1 MRRDYCSEIVA
12 VMAMSFAGDTEITC
26 ALRSSLTSARDIAG
40 ADTGSLHYPLQSPLT
55 PNVNRYMHEVWAGK
69 SPPQTFRPRVGGLG
83 ERAIR
88 AGEPQFL
95 RYTGQA
101 DVSETVTFN
110 PKVSRCRHQI
120 LGRIPAD
127 RRKGPVE
134 DKRGCL
140 VRRSQG

>member
-1 MRRDYCSEIVA
+1 MLEVI
-12 VMAMSFAGDTEITC
+12 TE
-26 ALRSSLTSARDIAG
+26 SAREIAG
-40 ADTGSLHYPLQSPLT
+40 ADTSSLHYPLQSPLT
-55 PNVNRYMHEVWAGK
+55 PNENRYMHEVWAGK

-110 PKVSRCRHQI
+110 PKVYAAGIRSLAAFPLI
-120 LGRIPAD
+120 VE
-127 RRKGPVE
+127 KGPLKTSVGVLYVGLRDNRDFSDDE
-134 DKRGCL
+134 IAGLTLYTRI
-140 VRRSQG
+140 